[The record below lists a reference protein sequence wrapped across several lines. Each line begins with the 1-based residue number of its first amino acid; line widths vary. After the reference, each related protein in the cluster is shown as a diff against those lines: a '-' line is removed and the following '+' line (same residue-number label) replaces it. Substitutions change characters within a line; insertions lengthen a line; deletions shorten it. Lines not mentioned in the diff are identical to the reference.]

1 MALQTAPVRIY
12 LLLTSVVLMS
22 ICTMGMGQDLDS
34 LMASQTWSSSK
45 NSPTTF
51 AGTRLGNGQSPE
63 VGGQGELRMFIGHRF
78 GKISNGFYEFFGLD
92 QATMSLGFDYGFNP
106 WFTAGFGRSTM
117 EKTWDL
123 YGKARILDQTERRMP
138 LSLTVYASSSIN
150 TLRGVYPDANDR
162 FSERMSYTLQA
173 LAARSFNRFSFLL
186 APVYLHTEFDPRS
199 SKPEDHFSLG
209 LGGSIELTR
218 RLDITT
224 EYYYGLSD
232 HVFPVSNPLTIGLD
246 IDTGG
251 HLFQLILSNST
262 GMFEKALLT
271 GTTGSWLDGDIYFGF
286 NLVRTFH
293 MY

>member
-1 MALQTAPVRIY
+1 M
-12 LLLTSVVLMS
+12 
-22 ICTMGMGQDLDS
+22 
-34 LMASQTWSSSK
+34 
-45 NSPTTF
+45 
-51 AGTRLGNGQSPE
+51 NG
-63 VGGQGELRMFIGHRF
+63 I
-78 GKISNGFYEFFGLD
+78 
-92 QATMSLGFDYGFNP
+92 NP
-106 WFTAGFGRSTM
+106 WLTAGFGRSTM

-123 YGKARILDQTERRMP
+123 SGKARILDQTERRMP

-150 TLRGVYPDANDR
+150 TLHGVYPDANDHI
-162 FSERMSYTLQA
+162 SERMSYTLQA
-173 LAARSFNRFSFLL
+173 LAARSFNRLSFLL
-186 APVYLHTEFDPRS
+186 APVYLHTVFDPRS

-209 LGGSIELTR
+209 FGGSIELTR
-218 RLDITT
+218 RLDITA

-251 HLFQLILSNST
+251 HLFQLVLSNST
-262 GMFEKALLT
+262 GMFEKALFT